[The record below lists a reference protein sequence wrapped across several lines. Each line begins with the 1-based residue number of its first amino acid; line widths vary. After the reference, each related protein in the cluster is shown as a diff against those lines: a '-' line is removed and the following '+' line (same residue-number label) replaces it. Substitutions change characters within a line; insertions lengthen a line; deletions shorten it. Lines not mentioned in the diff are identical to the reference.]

1 MSKQTTEKRSIASWI
16 GFLLLLPIFTLLLGS
31 LFNTEGFG
39 SKDFNS
45 YTGPVLPMTSLNG
58 AEGVEVTR
66 AVDFDFSPYSGGKS
80 YTHRAKGAAEIT
92 DTYILSNATR
102 ETRQLH
108 LVYAFQGSFVDEPE
122 EFPTITVDG
131 AEIQPK
137 LYPSVDPEEK
147 LYHTTS
153 FEARKQK
160 LLKTDYLGIAMDQPE
175 ALDIPATAY
184 HFTDLAYNDEKMATY
199 PMLTLCFSLDENT
212 DLWCMS
218 YASAPTKEDG
228 KHMLMFRVDEGEAW
242 LFTTGGSLQDL
253 ETGGNT
259 GYNLGKD
266 TATDGVTYKLETF
279 ETTLYDAIWRM
290 AEEYDHWAIE
300 GQETDPNP
308 GCVTPEILAEG
319 AIKRSIAD
327 GHADFSAFKYIS
339 GLFYE
344 VITERRMMYL
354 VFPVTLEVGQS
365 ITVEASYVQEPSS
378 DSGGPKEYREGFDL
392 ATKLGSD
399 LNFTYL
405 SSSLSH
411 TDPIELGEQNFG
423 FDLENGITEVTL
435 DLNVERYYLEIK
447 VK

>member
-31 LFNTEGFG
+31 LFNTEGSS
-39 SKDFNS
+39 SKGFNS

-92 DTYILSNATR
+92 DTYILSNTTR

-147 LYHTTS
+147 LFYTTS

-184 HFTDLAYNDEKMATY
+184 HFTDLAYNGEKLATY
-199 PMLTLCFSLDENT
+199 PMLTLRFSLDENT
-212 DLWCMS
+212 DVWLMS
-218 YASAPTKEDG
+218 YATAPTKEDG
-228 KHMLMFRVDEGEAW
+228 TYFMMFRVDEGEAW
-242 LFTTGGSLQDL
+242 LFTTGGTLKDM

-279 ETTLYDAIWRM
+279 ETTLYDAIQTM
-290 AEEYDHWAIE
+290 AESYDYWAVE
-300 GQETDPNP
+300 GRETYPNS
-308 GCVTPEILAEG
+308 GCVTPEILTAG
-319 AIKRSIAD
+319 AIQRGIAD
-327 GHADFSAFKYIS
+327 ENSGSLPFQSISLLFS
-339 GLFYE
+339 E

-354 VFPVTLEVGQS
+354 VFPVTLEAGQS
-365 ITVEASYVQEPSS
+365 VTVEASYVQEPSS
-378 DSGGPKEYREGFDL
+378 DGGGPKEYREGFDL

-399 LNFTYL
+399 LNFTGL